1 VAVEPVFAQVVGGE
15 QMPNAVGSG
24 VGRAAPGPGLPF
36 WVFVLAAA
44 FGPLPSRVGLEVER
58 AKLVQA
64 EDDFGLS
71 GLGYDLAVGDRV
83 EVLNP
88 GLLGG
93 VVGVSGGLP
102 IFTR

>member
-1 VAVEPVFAQVVGGE
+1 
-15 QMPNAVGSG
+15 
-24 VGRAAPGPGLPF
+24 
-36 WVFVLAAA
+36 
-44 FGPLPSRVGLEVER
+44 VGLEVER